1 MTISDA
7 TKEAIKLEVS
17 LAELR
22 LRNWILAGLITNV
35 IAWLPVIFFF
45 GAMNEGVNQLVKTQA
60 DIGALVIQ
68 HSTKI
73 ENNRVRGAHQEAWM
87 IENGYR
93 PIPEMGLPK

>member
-1 MTISDA
+1 MALTDA

-45 GAMNEGVNQLVKTQA
+45 GAMNEGVNQLVKTQTEV
-60 DIGALVIQ
+60 GTLVIQ
-68 HSTKI
+68 HSTMI
-73 ENNRVRGAHQEAWM
+73 ENNRVRGAHQQAWM
-87 IENGYR
+87 EEQGYR
-93 PIPEMGLPK
+93 SIPEMGLPK